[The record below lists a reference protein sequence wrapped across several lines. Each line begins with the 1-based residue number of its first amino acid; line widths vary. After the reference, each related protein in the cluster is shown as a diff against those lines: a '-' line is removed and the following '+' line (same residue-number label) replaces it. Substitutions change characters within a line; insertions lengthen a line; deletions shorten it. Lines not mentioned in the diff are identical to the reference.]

1 MRSSLHIETAIG
13 GGFAD
18 PVMDAQVTFRAV
30 MQALAEPGTLQTL
43 PATTLSALE
52 PPAGLSRGAA
62 AILLALA
69 DFETPVSLG
78 AESAQEIAAY
88 LRFHAGCPVVDES
101 AKSSFAHVSDAAQL
115 DDLSR
120 YAQGTLEYPD
130 RSTTLVIEVESLA
143 DGPALTLAGPGIATT
158 RTIHVSPIHPQ
169 LPRRLADNTALFP
182 QGVDLLFTDGRAVI
196 GLPRSTR
203 VTPEMEG

>member
-1 MRSSLHIETAIG
+1 MRSSLHIETATG

-43 PATTLSALE
+43 PETTLAALE
-52 PPAGLSRGAA
+52 PPSGLSRGAA

-69 DFETPVSLG
+69 DFETPVHLG
-78 AESAQEIAAY
+78 ENTRDIAAY
-88 LRFHAGCPVVDES
+88 LRFHAGCPIVDEP
-101 AKSSFAHVSDAAQL
+101 AKSSFAHVADGAAL
-115 DDLSR
+115 DDLTR
-120 YAQGTLEYPD
+120 YALGTLEYPD
-130 RSTTLVIEVESLA
+130 RSTTLVIEVESLTE
-143 DGPALTLAGPGIATT
+143 GLALTLAGPGIATT
-158 RTIHVSPIHPQ
+158 RTIRLAPIHPNLAGQ
-169 LPRRLADNTALFP
+169 LADNNALFP

>member
-1 MRSSLHIETAIG
+1 MHSSLHIETATG

-43 PATTLSALE
+43 PEATLAALE

-69 DFETPVSLG
+69 DFETPVYLG
-78 AESAQEIAAY
+78 DNARDIAAY
-88 LRFHAGCPVVDES
+88 LRFHAGCPIVDEP
-101 AKSSFAHVSDAAQL
+101 AKSTFAHVAGSAAL
-115 DDLSR
+115 DDLGR
-120 YAQGTLEYPD
+120 YALGTLEYPD
-130 RSTTLVIEVESLA
+130 RSTTLVVEVKSLTE
-143 DGPALTLAGPGIATT
+143 GTALTLAGPGIATT
-158 RTIHVSPIHPQ
+158 RAARLSPIHPDLVRQ
-169 LPRRLADNTALFP
+169 LADNNAPFP

-203 VTPEMEG
+203 VTIEMEG